1 MCDQFSFFSL
11 LPYHYV
17 TDLPQ
22 SLSLLP
28 LPQTIPPRLFNYK
41 SITTELPTVDDL
53 STLRIMHQVSDQSR
67 QKISLISGPSEI
79 NFTST
84 LIYIYSP
91 TIGRHAIIPSDRRMR
106 PLMHGSFC

>member
-1 MCDQFSFFSL
+1 MINFPFFSL

-17 TDLPQ
+17 TDLPH

-28 LPQTIPPRLFNYK
+28 LPQTIPPRLFYYK

-79 NFTST
+79 NFTSSKY
-84 LIYIYSP
+84 IYIAQVLGDMQLSLP
-91 TIGRHAIIPSDRRMR
+91 TEECDP
-106 PLMHGSFC
+106 